1 MALVAAFNGD
11 LSDTASVSSYGSGV
25 DTSSEAGD
33 AVRRRLSPSG
43 GLKRRRTLT
52 FCSDSRP
59 VSPPCSVDGGASVAS
74 ASSDLSSLRKD
85 AALAFV
91 DADDQSV
98 GEGGGVGP
106 ASVDE
111 SSLTPEERAARRR
124 DARRIRNRRS
134 AAVSRKRK
142 REHAKRLE
150 EQVSA
155 LNEANALLLAK
166 LVQVQ
171 AERNWYQARSEA
183 GAARASPDAKDGSAP
198 SVAAGGATHPLNAA
212 PTAAGAGV
220 AAVAIFQAALKQ
232 QAQMVRQQ
240 ERARQTAQIA
250 LTEASL
256 AEAAAKAAASLVA
269 PQTEAEKASTAAV
282 AAALSPVLP
291 TGFKAFAADGAPAP
305 MPTSVSS
312 GSSSVLTRR
321 SVVAPAPPTLS
332 APPCASDFGSTDVVM
347 SCSETQA
354 STYSREP
361 TVFALLIATL
371 AQLPG
376 MACLLGTP
384 AHPSGWSRTEDVA
397 ASSKLVTRRL
407 RSSAPCRPV
416 RSQLSCG
423 DLGQVRLR
431 RALTTC

>member
-11 LSDTASVSSYGSGV
+11 VSDTASVSSYGSGV

-33 AVRRRLSPSG
+33 AVHRRFSPNG

-52 FCSDSRP
+52 FSSDPRP
-59 VSPPCSVDGGASVAS
+59 MSPSYSVDGASVVS
-74 ASSDLSSLRKD
+74 ASSDLHSLRKD
-85 AALAFV
+85 AMSAFA
-91 DADDQSV
+91 DADCESV
-98 GEGGGVGP
+98 GEGGGVG
-106 ASVDE
+106 AAVGE
-111 SSLTPEERAARRR
+111 ANLTPEERAARRR

-142 REHAKRLE
+142 REHAKKLE
-150 EQVSA
+150 QQVTA

-171 AERNWYQARSEA
+171 AERNWYQARA
-183 GAARASPDAKDGSAP
+183 DAPDNKDGAGTP
-198 SVAAGGATHPLNAA
+198 IPAGGATHPLNAA
-212 PTAAGAGV
+212 PTAVSAGV

-256 AEAAAKAAASLVA
+256 AEAAAKATATLVA
-269 PQTEAEKASTAAV
+269 SHSEADKASAAAV

-291 TGFKAFAADGAPAP
+291 TGFKEFPAHGATAP

-312 GSSSVLTRR
+312 GSSTVLTRR
-321 SVVAPAPPTLS
+321 SVVATVPPALS
-332 APPCASDFGSTDVVM
+332 TPPCASSFGSTDVEM

-384 AHPSGWSRTEDVA
+384 THPSGWSRAEDLVA
-397 ASSKLVTRRL
+397 SARLVARGLQTA
-407 RSSAPCRPV
+407 APCRTV
-416 RSQLSCG
+416 RKQLACG
-423 DLGQVRLR
+423 ASVRARLR
-431 RALTTC
+431 RTLTTC